1 MDPATNP
8 FLQRGAADG
17 GEFEGE
23 FTGPPPPYEAPVT
36 ADLASA
42 RAAVQTNI
50 DNDTAVNG
58 AEESA
63 DGFVLLNNTQPLSEG
78 TGGTALS
85 PTPPP
90 RAQAPLQTVAPALA
104 IVSTPTP
111 PPRGVALTEIPI
123 VIRKTSS
130 NLIASTSS
138 ATSTS
143 TNPFAAAAAADAV
156 AQSAQPASIAG
167 APTAPT
173 APQQQQQ
180 QQYYTPADADGTYS
194 LSWGTHYGKRTP
206 VICQNQN
213 GPCPLLALCNVLL
226 LRGAIALRPSQAKT
240 NFEELVHLL
249 SEYLLVRTSVL
260 PEGACVRAYIY
271 MQCVRVWM
279 LVCVRVPVSM
289 P

>member
-23 FTGPPPPYEAPVT
+23 FTGPPPPYEAS
-36 ADLASA
+36 ADPASA

-90 RAQAPLQTVAPALA
+90 RAQAPLQTGAPALA
-104 IVSTPTP
+104 VVSTPTP
-111 PPRGVALTEIPI
+111 PPRGVALTEIP
-123 VIRKTSS
+123 VVNRKTSS

-143 TNPFAAAAAADAV
+143 TNPFAAAAAADAA

-167 APTAPT
+167 APTAP
-173 APQQQQQ
+173 QQQQRQQ

-226 LRGAIALRPSQAKT
+226 LRGAIALRPNQAKT

-249 SEYLLVRTSVL
+249 SEYLLLRTSVL
-260 PEGACVRAYIY
+260 PEGVCVRIYMYAVCAGMDACVR
-271 MQCVRVWM
+271 
-279 LVCVRVPVSM
+279 VCACEYAM
-289 P
+289 ILL